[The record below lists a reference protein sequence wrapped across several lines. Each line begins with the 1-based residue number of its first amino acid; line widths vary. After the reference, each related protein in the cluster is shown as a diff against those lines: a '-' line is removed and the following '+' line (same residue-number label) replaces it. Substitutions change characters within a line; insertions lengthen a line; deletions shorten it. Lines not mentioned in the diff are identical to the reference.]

1 MLFGF
6 AGGGSR
12 IAPTK
17 EESEAG
23 ATPSTTTTRRR
34 SIVDALP
41 LDLVVVVLKFAFFS
55 VADLSACAATDSL
68 LRSCAAEL
76 AEDGNNALWKVS
88 LTDVGHHI

>member
-23 ATPSTTTTRRR
+23 ATPSTTTTTR